1 MASPGAVV
9 RKRGKMKGRQRV
21 FRLHRCLHVSVI
33 SVVASPRLRR
43 RIPSSPSSHL
53 LVSVTPPLSLSLS
66 SSVARRSCVGGGGSE
81 AYKAQEACEFLPC
94 HRFSYVRAGME
105 MAMIDAASKSVG
117 VPLWK
122 LFVVLK
128 RNLSA

>member
-1 MASPGAVV
+1 MPPRLRHLISSSPSSHPLV
-9 RKRGKMKGRQRV
+9 
-21 FRLHRCLHVSVI
+21 
-33 SVVASPRLRR
+33 SVVASPRLRHT
-43 RIPSSPSSHL
+43 SA
-53 LVSVTPPLSLSLS
+53 LSLSLS

>member
-33 SVVASPRLRR
+33 SSPHPLVSVVASPRLRHT
-43 RIPSSPSSHL
+43 SA
-53 LVSVTPPLSLSLS
+53 LSLSLS
-66 SSVARRSCVGGGGSE
+66 LSRLRWQGGAASE
-81 AYKAQEACEFLPC
+81 AAAAKLIKRRKLAKNVEMDLK
-94 HRFSYVRAGME
+94 VRAGME

>member
-33 SVVASPRLRR
+33 SSPHPLVSVVASPRLRHT
-43 RIPSSPSSHL
+43 SALS
-53 LVSVTPPLSLSLS
+53 LSLSLS